1 MRSNHST
8 KTMHF
13 PSHSIPTMRHILS
26 LQSGFRFWMTLCLF
40 WLINPLSSKAQFNT
54 LSASAKI
61 SLVTVAPGQEL
72 YSGFGHSVLWVY
84 DPTTGIDRAFN
95 YGTFRFEEGN
105 FYVKFLR
112 GTLPYSVSVSPLSY
126 QIAHYQEENRSISE
140 QVLNLSVPQKQR
152 LYNFLENN
160 YLPEN
165 RQYQYKFFYDNCATR
180 MTVALKSAVGDS
192 LIYDGYTK
200 EKLSFRQWIDR
211 YAFRQ
216 NPWAD
221 FGMDLAIG
229 APSDEIATPEQA
241 TFLPDNLAIAFAN
254 AKVKTA
260 HGIAP
265 LVSSTRQLFTAAPP
279 QPVSPLTPTVVFWSL
294 AILTLA
300 FTYWQIKTNRV
311 DFVFDKVLFGIAG
324 VAGWL
329 ILLLW
334 FGTNHGVTSWN
345 YDILWAFPL
354 WMPLIFSLSKTK
366 KPGWFQ
372 FLLIFYAFLLL
383 CATGNLA
390 KHNLVLI
397 PILATLIIRV
407 YYINNSLS
415 KIPSKELA
423 YGSGVS
429 DTKNN

>member
-1 MRSNHST
+1 MKRENPMKMRIKYLTLLLCTFWLLKPGLSAAQ
-8 KTMHF
+8 F
-13 PSHSIPTMRHILS
+13 GILS
-26 LQSGFRFWMTLCLF
+26 
-40 WLINPLSSKAQFNT
+40 P
-54 LSASAKI
+54 SAKI
-61 SLVTVAPGQEL
+61 SLITVAPGTEL
-72 YSGFGHSVLWVY
+72 YSGFGHSVLWVS
-84 DPTTGIDRAFN
+84 DPVTGVDRAFN
-95 YGTFRFEEGN
+95 YGTFSFQEGN

-152 LYNFLENN
+152 LYNFLETN

-165 RQYQYKFFYDNCATR
+165 REYQYKFFYDNCATR
-180 MTVALKSAVGDS
+180 MTVALKAAVGDS
-192 LIYDGYTK
+192 LIYNGYTK
-200 EKLSFRQWIDR
+200 EKRSFRQWIDL
-211 YAFRQ
+211 YAFKQ

-241 TFLPDNLAIAFAN
+241 TFLPDNLATAFAD

-260 HGIAP
+260 TGTAP
-265 LVSSTRQLFTAAPP
+265 LVSSTRPIFTASPP
-279 QPVSPLTPTVVFWSL
+279 PPVSPLTPTVVFWTL

-300 FTYWQIKTNRV
+300 FTYWQIRTERV
-311 DFVFDKVLFGIAG
+311 NFAFDKVLFGIAG
-324 VAGWL
+324 LAGWIL
-329 ILLLW
+329 LLLW
-334 FGTNHGVTSWN
+334 FGTNHGVTGWN
-345 YDILWAFPL
+345 YDVLWAFPL
-354 WMPLIFSLSKTK
+354 WMPLIFSLSKHK
-366 KPGWFQ
+366 KPSWFQ

-397 PILATLIIRV
+397 PILAMLIIRV

-415 KIPSKELA
+415 KIPQKEIA
-423 YGSGVS
+423 YGSGVA
-429 DTKNN
+429 DTKNH

>member
-1 MRSNHST
+1 MRIKHLRLALLICLVWVAMPVVSRAQ
-8 KTMHF
+8 F
-13 PSHSIPTMRHILS
+13 GILS
-26 LQSGFRFWMTLCLF
+26 
-40 WLINPLSSKAQFNT
+40 P
-54 LSASAKI
+54 SAKI

-84 DPTTGIDRAFN
+84 DPMTGVDRAFN
-95 YGTFRFEEGN
+95 YGTFSFQEGN
-105 FYVKFLR
+105 FYIKFLR
-112 GTLPYSVSVSPLSY
+112 GTLPYSLSVSPLSY
-126 QIAHYQEENRSISE
+126 QVAHYQEENRSISE
-140 QVLNLSVPQKQR
+140 QVLNLSIPQKQR

-165 RQYQYKFFYDNCATR
+165 REYQYKFFYDNCATR
-180 MTVALKSAVGDS
+180 MTVALKAAVGDS
-192 LIYDGYTK
+192 LIYNGYTK
-200 EKLSFRQWIDR
+200 EKRSFRQWIDL
-211 YAFRQ
+211 YAFKQ

-241 TFLPDNLAIAFAN
+241 TFLPDNLATAFAD

-260 HGIAP
+260 TGTAP
-265 LVSSTRQLFTAAPP
+265 LVSATRPIFTASPP
-279 QPVSPLTPTVVFWSL
+279 PPVSPITPTVVFWSL

-300 FTYWQIKTNRV
+300 FTYWQIRTERV
-311 DFVFDKVLFGIAG
+311 NFVFDKVLFGIAG
-324 VAGWL
+324 IAGWIL
-329 ILLLW
+329 LLLW

-345 YDILWAFPL
+345 YDVLWAFPL
-354 WMPLIFSLSKTK
+354 WMPLIFSLSKK
-366 KPGWFQ
+366 RKPSWFQ

-415 KIPSKELA
+415 KIPQKEIA
-423 YGSGVS
+423 YGSGVA
-429 DTKNN
+429 DTKNH

>member
-1 MRSNHST
+1 ML
-8 KTMHF
+8 F
-13 PSHSIPTMRHILS
+13 PSYSMRFQWQLLLI
-26 LQSGFRFWMTLCLF
+26 CLF
-40 WLINPLSSKAQFNT
+40 WFATPVISRAQFGM
-54 LSASAKI
+54 LSPQAKI

-84 DPTTGIDRAFN
+84 DPMTGVDRAFN
-95 YGTFRFEEGN
+95 YGTFSFQEGN
-105 FYVKFLR
+105 FYIKFLR
-112 GTLPYSVSVSPLSY
+112 GTLPYSLSVSPLSY

-140 QVLNLSVPQKQR
+140 QVLNLSIPQKQR

-165 RQYQYKFFYDNCATR
+165 REYQYKFFYDNCATR
-180 MTVALKSAVGDS
+180 MTVALKAAVGDS
-192 LIYDGYTK
+192 LIYNGYTK
-200 EKLSFRQWIDR
+200 EKRSFRQWIDL
-211 YAFRQ
+211 YAFKQ

-241 TFLPDNLAIAFAN
+241 TFLPDNLATAFAD

-260 HGIAP
+260 TGTAP
-265 LVSSTRQLFTAAPP
+265 LVSETREIFKAAPFP
-279 QPVSPLTPTVVFWSL
+279 PPSPFTPTVVFWSL

-300 FTYWQIKTNRV
+300 FTYWQIRTERV
-311 DFVFDKVLFGIAG
+311 NFVFDKVLFGIAG
-324 VAGWL
+324 IAGWIL
-329 ILLLW
+329 LLLW

-345 YDILWAFPL
+345 YDVLWAFPL
-354 WMPLIFSLSKTK
+354 WMPLIFSLSKK
-366 KPGWFQ
+366 RKPSWFQ

-397 PILATLIIRV
+397 PILAMLIIRV

-415 KIPSKELA
+415 KIPQKEIA
-423 YGSGVS
+423 YGSGVA
-429 DTKNN
+429 DTKNH

>member
-1 MRSNHST
+1 MKMRNKYLTLLLFTFWLLKPGVST
-8 KTMHF
+8 AQF
-13 PSHSIPTMRHILS
+13 GILS
-26 LQSGFRFWMTLCLF
+26 
-40 WLINPLSSKAQFNT
+40 P
-54 LSASAKI
+54 SAKI
-61 SLVTVAPGQEL
+61 SLVTVAPGTEL

-84 DPTTGIDRAFN
+84 DPVTGVDRAFN
-95 YGTFRFEEGN
+95 YGTFSFQEGN

-140 QVLNLSVPQKQR
+140 QVLNLSIPQKQR

-165 RQYQYKFFYDNCATR
+165 REYQYKFFYDNCATR
-180 MTVALKSAVGDS
+180 MTVALKAAMGDS
-192 LIYDGYTK
+192 LIYNGYTK

-211 YAFRQ
+211 YAFKQ

-229 APSDEIATPEQA
+229 SPSDEIATPEQA
-241 TFLPDNLAIAFAN
+241 TFLPDNLATAFAD

-260 HGIAP
+260 TGTAP
-265 LVSSTRQLFTAAPP
+265 LVSSTRPIFTAAPFSP
-279 QPVSPLTPTVVFWSL
+279 PSPLTPTVVFWSL

-300 FTYWQIKTNRV
+300 FTYWQIRANNV
-311 DFVFDKVLFGIAG
+311 NFVFDKVLFGIAG
-324 VAGWL
+324 LAGWI

-334 FGTNHGVTSWN
+334 FGTNHGVTAYN

-372 FLLIFYAFLLL
+372 YLLIFYAFLLL

-415 KIPSKELA
+415 KIKVVE
-423 YGSGVS
+423 YGSGVA
-429 DTKNN
+429 DTKNH